1 MKKGCFFS
9 DIISYDFSYINMGER
24 REKMNYEINLGAPLV
39 LPTTVTT
46 KEEFDDYLDAVHNAF
61 LERRKSQK
69 WLRLLVKILMSTLCV
84 MSLLLSI
91 VYPFVLILS
100 AATGCFAIVYKMN
113 PTSLTMQEKVTLK
126 SLNDQYKLRMDNS
139 SIVEGDVEDTE
150 QTTNIRNIKKIEN
163 NRKFAP
169 SRKAGSLTTAIYLDE
184 VSNKFKI
191 VGAREKTNQIFSYSD
206 LIDCEL
212 IEDGNSIIKTSA
224 LPKAIAG
231 GILFGGIGAVVGGIT
246 GKQTEKKYCN
256 KLSVKFTVKNCKYF
270 SINLDLIKKKT
281 KKDSKEY
288 KKAFNLAQ
296 EILSAAKVIQS

>member
-1 MKKGCFFS
+1 
-9 DIISYDFSYINMGER
+9 
-24 REKMNYEINLGAPLV
+24 MNYEINLEVPLV
-39 LPTTVTT
+39 LPTTVVT
-46 KEEFDDYLDAVHNAF
+46 KEEFDGYLDAVHNAF

-69 WLRLLVKILMSTLCV
+69 WLRFLVKILISILCV

-100 AATGCFAIVYKMN
+100 AASGCFAIMYKMN
-113 PTSLTMQEKVTLK
+113 PTSLTMQEKAILK
-126 SLNDQYKLRMDNS
+126 SLNDQYKLRANKS
-139 SIVEGDVEDTE
+139 SIIKEDIEDIE
-150 QTTNIRNIKKIEN
+150 QLINIQNIEKTEN

-169 SRKAGSLTTAIYLDE
+169 NRKAGSLTTGIYLDE

-191 VGAREKTNQIFSYSD
+191 VGARERTNQIFSYSD

-212 IEDGNSIIKTSA
+212 IEDGNSVIKTSA

-246 GKQTEKKYCN
+246 GKQTEKKYCD
-256 KLSVKFTVKNCKYF
+256 KLSIKFTVKNCKHF

-288 KKAFNLAQ
+288 KKAFNHAQ
-296 EILSAAKVIQS
+296 EILSAAKVMQG